1 MSIYVNLSLDEITR
15 TEIASMIYSRWSEA
29 FDALKKTKSLTWES
43 AGKFCPKTEW
53 SLYHAEMIKQAEMEF
68 ELATKLKNDIC
79 KYSPLV
85 MGS

>member
-1 MSIYVNLSLDEITR
+1 
-15 TEIASMIYSRWSEA
+15 MIYSRWSEA

-85 MGS
+85 MGCAQRSKNDPKPISRNPESL